1 MLKNYYLDDSK
12 SEYSKEY
19 SQTEIK
25 EVQKPLDNLKPAYAI
40 KEAFAEGYTL
50 SKLRVDILAGLV
62 VGIVALPLAMALA
75 IASGVPPQ
83 YGIYT
88 GIVSGA
94 VTALL
99 GGSRTQVSGP
109 TAAFVVSLAKI
120 GKFIEYIPSTVTTGF
135 TAGIGIVIAV
145 LQLKDFLGLSVKQ
158 MPEHFLDRVVVL
170 LAALPSIHWQDLSV
184 GIFTLTIL
192 IIWPKVTSKI
202 PSPLIALSIAA
213 IAVFFISKYY
223 PEFSVVTIGSRFSYT
238 INGLQYAGIPK
249 TPPLPLLPWTLPGPD
264 GQAIGLSFQLIR
276 ELLPSAFA
284 IAILGAIESL
294 LSAVVADGMSET
306 KHNPDSELFAQGIGN
321 IIGPFFGGFAATGA
335 IARTATNIRSGAR
348 SPIASLTH
356 AIFLLLAVLLLASLV
371 SYLPMASLA
380 ALLLL
385 VAWNMCEA
393 KHFLH
398 ILKVAPRSDIL
409 VLVICF
415 LLTVFFDMVIGV
427 TVGLVLSSM
436 LFMHSMAITSN
447 VKIIKQKNLLLS
459 EPLPTDTILYEIS
472 GPLFFGAAQKA
483 MSTLNSIGKSA
494 KTVILFIGSVQMID
508 ATGIISLESTLAFLK
523 KHNVHVILTGVGRQ
537 PWFVIKKAGLANQKN
552 LTICK
557 SLKHALEYARQLS
570 AKKTTSDNYQEGKKI
585 S

>member
-1 MLKNYYLDDSK
+1 
-12 SEYSKEY
+12 
-19 SQTEIK
+19 
-25 EVQKPLDNLKPAYAI
+25 
-40 KEAFAEGYTL
+40 
-50 SKLRVDILAGLV
+50 
-62 VGIVALPLAMALA
+62 
-75 IASGVPPQ
+75 
-83 YGIYT
+83 
-88 GIVSGA
+88 
-94 VTALL
+94 
-99 GGSRTQVSGP
+99 
-109 TAAFVVSLAKI
+109 
-120 GKFIEYIPSTVTTGF
+120 
-135 TAGIGIVIAV
+135 
-145 LQLKDFLGLSVKQ
+145 
-158 MPEHFLDRVVVL
+158 
-170 LAALPSIHWQDLSV
+170 
-184 GIFTLTIL
+184 
-192 IIWPKVTSKI
+192 
-202 PSPLIALSIAA
+202 
-213 IAVFFISKYY
+213 
-223 PEFSVVTIGSRFSYT
+223 
-238 INGLQYAGIPK
+238 
-249 TPPLPLLPWTLPGPD
+249 
-264 GQAIGLSFQLIR
+264 
-276 ELLPSAFA
+276 
-284 IAILGAIESL
+284 
-294 LSAVVADGMSET
+294 
-306 KHNPDSELFAQGIGN
+306 
-321 IIGPFFGGFAATGA
+321 
-335 IARTATNIRSGAR
+335 
-348 SPIASLTH
+348 
-356 AIFLLLAVLLLASLV
+356 
-371 SYLPMASLA
+371 MASLA

-585 S
+585 SQKLLPKLQ